1 MDTMG
6 PLVFLVSCT
15 IVVAVISIHAMCRVV
30 LVAKHKR
37 DRRDDDDDASVSLP
51 LPPGPPKLPLIG
63 NAFYFFAA
71 LRHNPHRALANLADK
86 YGPIVSFRQ
95 GTATSRII
103 VVVSS
108 PAAAREAL
116 GKNDIAVAARMVPD
130 SARGLGHDA
139 GSVFFL
145 PSSSPLWKQH
155 RATIGARMSSGPSR
169 LGMTRHIR
177 DRHARQL
184 AELSRAYSGQPMAV
198 GEAVYGT
205 MVNNVSNILFSRDLA
220 DLSMPHPHDDD
231 EQGRS
236 RRWGQVYRAITRA
249 INQDWATPNISDAFP
264 FLAPLDLF
272 GLRRSGSRYMAEL
285 YKVFDQEMESRLAR
299 GRRTDEEEDMLGVLL
314 ARHARSEITRADIS
328 KLLAVYK
335 HMLHA
340 LYTVTHTFI
349 YILNVK

>member
-1 MDTMG
+1 M
-6 PLVFLVSCT
+6 
-15 IVVAVISIHAMCRVV
+15 ISIHAMCRVV

-71 LRHNPHRALANLADK
+71 LRHNPHRALADLAEK

-130 SARGLGHDA
+130 SARGLAHDA

-285 YKVFDQEMESRLAR
+285 YKVFDQETESRLAR
-299 GRRTDEEEDMLGVLL
+299 GRRTDEEEEDMLGVLL

-340 LYTVTHTFI
+340 LYTVITHTFI